1 MTYRS
6 KAGLKSR
13 IDLLAPSNQTS
24 EISAADVRELLGDI
38 VDSYVQ
44 GEVPPVNTWQ
54 IFYESVA
61 AQDQAQLT
69 AILTADYIRV
79 NGVRSQNLQ
88 FPPFTA
94 AADGNFAWLV
104 PESYQ
109 PIRVVTLEHGD
120 IGFSETQISDGY
132 TIGGLA
138 YVVVA
143 NLVRLTSGAWFTNII
158 IPTEP

>member
-1 MTYRS
+1 MS
-6 KAGLKSR
+6 S
-13 IDLLAPSNQTS
+13 
-24 EISAADVRELLGDI
+24 
-38 VDSYVQ
+38 

-54 IFYESVA
+54 IFYESA
-61 AQDQAQLT
+61 DAQDQAQLT

-79 NGVRSQNLQ
+79 NGVLSENLQ

-94 AADGNFAWLV
+94 TGEGYFAWLV

-120 IGFSETQISDGY
+120 IGVSETQISDGY
-132 TIGGLA
+132 TVGGLA

-143 NLVRLTSGAWFTNII
+143 HLLRLSAGVGAFTNII
-158 IPTEP
+158 IPTEQGGT